1 MKKSIFLVIL
11 AFVSYA
17 SAHSQGF
24 DYQDTPFE
32 IGVDVLPV
40 FGGNNP
46 YSLFFRKNFQTSAGK
61 SRAWRATVS
70 TTNSHNFS
78 DPTNNNNI
86 ERSDFNNIGFSIGK
100 EFQKTVTEKIIV
112 YSGLDLGF
120 HYSGRT
126 YSFDA
131 PAVDLVII
139 GRKNNT
145 SIYSATLF
153 SGVKYHLSPR
163 FSVFAEL
170 GIEGAYSR
178 SINVVSWGTSNF
190 ESRRDRNLT
199 DEQIRYNIIPLRS
212 VRIAYH
218 F

>member
-1 MKKSIFLVIL
+1 MIFN
-11 AFVSYA
+11 
-17 SAHSQGF
+17 SAHSQEY
-24 DYQDTPFE
+24 DYQETPYE
-32 IGVDVLPV
+32 IGVDIMPI

-61 SRAWRATVS
+61 SRAWRATIS
-70 TTNSHNFS
+70 TENSHNFS
-78 DPTNNNNI
+78 DPSINNNI
-86 ERSDFNNIGFSIGK
+86 ERTASTNIGFSLGK

-131 PAVDLVII
+131 PAADLVII

-153 SGVKYHLSPR
+153 SGVKYHLSSR

-178 SINVVSWGTSNF
+178 SINVVSWGTSNY
-190 ESRRDRNLT
+190 ESRRDRDLT
-199 DEQIRYNIIPLRS
+199 NEQISYNIIPLRS
-212 VRIAYH
+212 IRVAYH